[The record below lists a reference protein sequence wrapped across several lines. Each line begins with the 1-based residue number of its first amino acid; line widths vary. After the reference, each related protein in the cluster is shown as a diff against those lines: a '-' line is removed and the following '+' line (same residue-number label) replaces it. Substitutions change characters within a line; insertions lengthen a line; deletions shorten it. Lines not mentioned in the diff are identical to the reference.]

1 MPRAVIKYNWYDSCF
16 IICAYETT
24 FRERERNKN
33 KNFLFLLFT
42 CEKLII
48 IGILINLF
56 YYQYITDRTENIFR
70 LINKIFYNHHQVA
83 YIEINPYLV

>member
-1 MPRAVIKYNWYDSCF
+1 MPKAVIKYNWYGSSF
-16 IICAYETT
+16 IIRAYETT
-24 FRERERNKN
+24 VRERERNKN

-42 CEKLII
+42 CEKPII

-56 YYQYITDRTENIFR
+56 YYQHITDRTENIFR
-70 LINKIFYNHHQVA
+70 LINHYQVA